1 VSKLGFFGTS
11 LVAAVPAAFM
21 VYLVVMAFMSDSSP
35 SGLLMIMVGGAG
47 LMGLIVALVI
57 PGYILMFVSKSGVI
71 APPKPK
77 EKKAKKSK
85 KKGQEDDAEEEA
97 DEFESEESDFDEFG
111 ETNFDDEFDE
121 TAVSDGGDDWDDFE
135 EEKK

>member
-1 VSKLGFFGTS
+1 MGKLGFFGTS

-35 SGLLMIMVGGAG
+35 SGILMIMVGGAG
-47 LMGLIVALVI
+47 LMGLIVALII

-77 EKKAKKSK
+77 EKKAKKGK
-85 KKGQEDDAEEEA
+85 AKDEEDQADEDD
-97 DEFESEESDFDEFG
+97 FESAESDFDEFG
-111 ETNFDDEFDE
+111 DASFDDEFDE
-121 TAVSDGGDDWDDFE
+121 TAMPTGDDEWDDFE
-135 EEKK
+135 EKK

>member
-1 VSKLGFFGTS
+1 MGKLGFFGTS

-47 LMGLIVALVI
+47 LMGLIVALII

-77 EKKAKKSK
+77 EKKGKAKDEED
-85 KKGQEDDAEEEA
+85 QAEEDD
-97 DEFESEESDFDEFG
+97 FESAESDFDEFG
-111 ETNFDDEFDE
+111 ETSFDDEFDE
-121 TAVSDGGDDWDDFE
+121 TAMPTGDDEWDDFE
-135 EEKK
+135 EQK